1 MSPRPT
7 PDPALLA
14 TLERYYDEAPRAAAR
29 TEEVGPFTLFLRN
42 DPRGWPYYARPRLG
56 HPGPFTAD
64 DVQRVLERQR
74 ELGVPR
80 AIEWVHETTPQLAA
94 AVRRSGLVPTRHPLM
109 VVGELTAVEPPSE
122 LRCEIIGPE
131 HPQLGAV
138 LAAISA
144 AFGETDEVGQPRS
157 GHAVEGQLT
166 SGSYRLVGAFGS
178 DGVVGG
184 GSHSPRGR
192 VTELTGIAVLP
203 SARGRGVGA
212 AITAALVADAGSCGV
227 STVFLSAGSERVAA
241 IYARV
246 GFIPVATACIAED
259 ESG

>member
-1 MSPRPT
+1 MSPD
-7 PDPALLA
+7 PDLLA

-80 AIEWVHETTPQLAA
+80 AVEWVHETTPELAD
-94 AVRRSGLVPTRHPLM
+94 AVRRTGLVAAEHPLM
-109 VVGELTAVEPPSE
+109 VLDELAPVDPPSG
-122 LRCEIIGPE
+122 LRTEIVGPG
-131 HPQLGAV
+131 HPHLGEV

-144 AFGETDEVGQPRS
+144 AFGETDEVGEPRS
-157 GHAVEGQLT
+157 GDAVEGQLS
-166 SGSYRLVGAFGS
+166 SGAYRLVGAFGPE
-178 DGVVGG
+178 GVVGG
-184 GSHSPRGR
+184 GSHSPRGS

-203 SARGRGVGA
+203 SARSRGVGA
-212 AITAALVADAGSCGV
+212 AITAALVADARSRDV
-227 STVFLSAGSERVAA
+227 ETVFLSAGSERVAA

-246 GFIPVATACIAED
+246 GFSPVATACIAED
-259 ESG
+259 ESD